1 MYEGLWR
8 CMRVCGGV
16 RIRIVEVYF
25 GVSDQ
30 NLYGNTPP
38 GTPPVYRPTVQAN
51 QFHLKINHV

>member
-1 MYEGLWR
+1 MYKG
-8 CMRVCGGV
+8 CGGV

-38 GTPPVYRPTVQAN
+38 ETPPVYRPTVTS
-51 QFHLKINHV
+51 KSIPSKTSHV